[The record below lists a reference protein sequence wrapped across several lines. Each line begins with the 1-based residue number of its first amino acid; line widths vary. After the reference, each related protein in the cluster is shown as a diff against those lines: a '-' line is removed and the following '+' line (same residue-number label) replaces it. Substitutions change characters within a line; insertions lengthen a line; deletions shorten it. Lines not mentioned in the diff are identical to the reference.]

1 MSHALAPSIVR
12 RLSWSLMA
20 IASLGLCLMCA
31 GIYWASSAQLS
42 RAQDRLLAVKV
53 NKLVETAQAM
63 RQQGGAAFAT
73 LLAEN
78 APRRP
83 GSRLELRHTD
93 GRAFYADP
101 AASPFLLPPRSQRE
115 IQFDLPSPDGGA
127 ALQGRFAIDVAHDE
141 DMLASLG
148 TILAMATL
156 LGTLGIGAAAWLAA
170 RRGLRPLD
178 DLARQ
183 MRAISPGSERKRI
196 ALAAPRRE
204 LQPAVDQFN
213 GLMDRVEQAYQQL
226 ECFNADV
233 AHELRTPL
241 SVLIGQTEV
250 ALSRPRTPD
259 QLHETLQSNLE
270 ELQRLA
276 RLVQDMLFLSRADR
290 GETAR
295 RGDAKV
301 LAHIVDEVADF
312 HEAVLEERALKLAVI
327 GQACARIDENLF
339 KQAVSN
345 LLDNAARFA
354 APGSTIRILLQEA
367 RGNRV
372 EVAVENLGQTIP
384 EAALE
389 RLFDRFFRIEAGRA
403 DGESHHGLGLA
414 IVAAIARMHAGR
426 PVAQSRDGVTRIGFD
441 ISAA

>member
-1 MSHALAPSIVR
+1 MTPAPAPSIVR
-12 RLSWSLMA
+12 RLSWRLMA

-31 GIYWASSAQLS
+31 GIYWASSVQIH

-53 NKLVETAQAM
+53 NKLLETSQAM
-63 RQQGGAAFAT
+63 RPRGGAAFLA
-73 LLAEN
+73 LLADN

-83 GSRLELRHTD
+83 GSRLELAHAD
-93 GRAFYADP
+93 GRPFYADP
-101 AASPFLLPPRSQRE
+101 AQPPFLPSRSQRA
-115 IQFDLPSPDGGA
+115 ILFDLPSPDGGA
-127 ALQGRFAIDVAHDE
+127 PLKGRFVIDVGHDDE
-141 DMLASLG
+141 MLASLG
-148 TILAMATL
+148 GILATATL
-156 LGTLGIGAAAWLAA
+156 LGTLGIGAATLLAA
-170 RRGLRPLD
+170 RRALGPLD

-183 MRAISPGSERKRI
+183 MRSISPGSEGKRL
-196 ALAAPRRE
+196 ALATPRQE
-204 LQPAVDQFN
+204 LQAAVDQFN
-213 GLMDRVEQAYQQL
+213 GLMARVEQAYQQL

-250 ALSRPRTPD
+250 ALSRPRTSE

-301 LAHIVDEVADF
+301 LAQVVDEVADF

-327 GQACARIDENLF
+327 GQASARIDENLF

-345 LLDNAARFA
+345 LLDNATRFA
-354 APGSTIRILLQEA
+354 PPGSTIRILLHEA

-372 EVAVENLGQTIP
+372 HVAVENLGQTIP
-384 EAALE
+384 EAALQ

-403 DGESHHGLGLA
+403 DGCSHHGLGLA
-414 IVAAIARMHAGR
+414 IVAAIARMHSGG
-426 PVAQSRDGVTRIGFD
+426 PVAQSRDGITRIGFD